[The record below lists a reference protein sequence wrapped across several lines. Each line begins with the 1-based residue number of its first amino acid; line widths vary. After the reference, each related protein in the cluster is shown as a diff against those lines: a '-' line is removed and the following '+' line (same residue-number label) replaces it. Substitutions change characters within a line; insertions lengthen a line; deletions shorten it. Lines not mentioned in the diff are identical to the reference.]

1 MFQKKIN
8 QLLAL
13 TLSAAMFV
21 GQAQFVNAA
30 DVETSSLL
38 DITSE
43 DSSVIVVE
51 DEEVL
56 EDASSEESSDDAA
69 SAASMEDAAATQSS
83 EDAADTEASD
93 EASEDVSV
101 EESSE
106 DASSEASSDDA
117 ASTSSSDDAAS
128 SASSEAE
135 LPDGITGMPEG
146 YELTATEQEI
156 KDASLENEKLYFDGF
171 AGLEEG
177 VDYAEDEV
185 VYLAD
190 SKEHA
195 EEVAKAYSG
204 TLKSFEYGV
213 AVIDLS
219 EAEVS
224 VAEAYAL
231 AFDEDVELP
240 VVTPNFFYHIEE
252 PIEIDPEH
260 FGELNVEGVETA
272 DSSLEGSSDEASEET
287 SEEIEVGE
295 EADFTFDSV
304 DSWNNARNNLKLFN
318 DPFLTP
324 TSSSYQWHHE
334 MIETYA
340 AWEALGEEGLKNCE
354 KVKVG
359 VIDSGVLTSHKEFNG
374 ATGGGPSYGNHG
386 THVAGLIAA
395 NRNNGA
401 GGAGVAPG
409 AKIISYAS
417 ALSDSDIMAKL
428 RQAKND
434 GVWVINMS
442 FGGPVMNANF
452 QSVVDEV
459 YRAGV
464 TLVAA
469 MGNECAND
477 ISYPAYCNH
486 VIAVASV
493 NEGGQASFFTTTGSW
508 CDIAAPGSNIWST
521 NTDGGYVMMS
531 GTSMATPIVAGACAL
546 YMAKYGHVSPDAME
560 KALKSSTKGN
570 AGPGTGKGIL
580 NVAKLLNVKG
590 TSIDRT
596 ITQLS
601 ADKKS
606 VTLGYGTKD
615 SANAVV
621 TVTAKDKKKTTVSSG
636 VTYKWTSSN
645 SDIVAVSGNGAKATL
660 SAKGAGSAK
669 VTVEASNAAMP
680 KPVSLTISVT
690 VKGSKIVGQVSIT
703 GSAAQNATNNL
714 KYNKDNSLK
723 SATLYLGTSAANLP
737 IGSKQVKAN
746 KSGGAYNTAP
756 IWTSSNEK
764 VVTVSTGSTSSTLKA
779 VGKGKATITCTARD
793 GSGKKATI
801 SVEVKQPVTS
811 LKIAGQ
817 KTINVGGSAKYTFT
831 TNSDASG
838 KPVEWSLSTT
848 HKEITGITVNAKNGQ
863 VKVAKDVPAGETATI
878 TAKTIANENGGVSKS
893 ASITFTVVANDKSK
907 KATAVK
913 LNKTGTVVL
922 GTIASKDAKTSAS
935 LTATVTSTGN
945 KEVFWSS
952 SNTAVADLSA
962 LTGNTVTVSAHKVG
976 SATITATAAD
986 GSGKKASVKV
996 NVINPV
1002 ESIKLAPAT
1011 GQLGYVVA
1019 TGGTITLKPLVS
1031 ASQGKANT
1039 GVNWSYSVNIY
1050 NGSTLVKKLVGKD
1063 ASAVATVSGGK
1074 ISAKS
1079 YSSGIKPLIK
1089 AYGTNIRVTIAVTAT
1104 AKDGSGVSATQN
1116 VSVIPKNSEYTD
1128 KDGKKIKFGFPWPK
1142 EEIISP
1148 FLKYIYCKPA
1158 KILRKDSD
1166 TMSVYQINNPNGCDL
1181 YASSSDPS
1189 AVSAYVEYE
1198 GGKTY
1203 IVVVGYPDKNGKAG
1217 KEAKITVKTM
1227 DGSNMSDTFWFRA
1240 VD

>member
-43 DSSVIVVE
+43 DSSVIVVD

-117 ASTSSSDDAAS
+117 ASISSSDDAAS
-128 SASSEAE
+128 NASSEAE

-156 KDASLENEKLYFDGF
+156 KEASLENEKLYFDGF

-304 DSWNNARNNLKLFN
+304 DSWKNARNNLKLFN

-324 TSSSYQWHHE
+324 TNSSYQWHHE

-359 VIDSGVLTSHKEFNG
+359 VIDSGVLTSHTEFNG

-395 NRNNGA
+395 KRNNGA

-723 SATLYLGTSAANLP
+723 SATLYLGTSAANLT
-737 IGSKQVKAN
+737 IGSKQVKAGN
-746 KSGGAYNTAP
+746 AGAYNTAP

-764 VVTVSTGSTSSTLKA
+764 VVTVSTGSTSSILKA

-817 KTINVGGSAKYTFT
+817 KTISVGGSATYTFT

-848 HKEITGITVNAKNGQ
+848 HKGITVNAKNGQ
-863 VKVAKDVPAGETATI
+863 VKVAKDVPAGKTATI

-922 GTIASKDAKTSAS
+922 GTIASKDVKTSAS

-952 SNTAVADLSA
+952 SNTEVADLSA
-962 LTGNTVTVSAHKVG
+962 LSGNTVTVNAHKAG

-1039 GVNWSYSVNIY
+1039 GVNWSYSVNLY
-1050 NGSTLVKKLVGKD
+1050 NGSTLIKSLVGKD
-1063 ASAVATVSGGK
+1063 ASSIATVSGGK
-1074 ISAKS
+1074 VSAKS
-1079 YSSGIKPLIK
+1079 YKNVITMVERYNAG
-1089 AYGTNIRVTIAVTAT
+1089 RVVIAVTAT
-1104 AKDGSGVSATQN
+1104 AKDGSNVSATQN
-1116 VSVIPKNSEYTD
+1116 VSIVPRNSEYID
-1128 KDGKKIKFGFPWPK
+1128 KKTGEKIKFGFPWPK
-1142 EEIISP
+1142 EEN
-1148 FLKYIYCKPA
+1148 FGFFKRIYYQKA

-1166 TMSVYQINNPNGCDL
+1166 EMSVYKINNPNGCDL
-1181 YASSSDPS
+1181 YVTSSDPS
-1189 AVSAYVEYE
+1189 AVSAYVEIE
-1198 GGKTY
+1198 GGYTY
-1203 IVVVGYPDKNGKAG
+1203 LVVVGYPDKNGKAG

-1227 DGSNMSDTFWFRA
+1227 DGSNMSDTYLFRA
-1240 VD
+1240 MD